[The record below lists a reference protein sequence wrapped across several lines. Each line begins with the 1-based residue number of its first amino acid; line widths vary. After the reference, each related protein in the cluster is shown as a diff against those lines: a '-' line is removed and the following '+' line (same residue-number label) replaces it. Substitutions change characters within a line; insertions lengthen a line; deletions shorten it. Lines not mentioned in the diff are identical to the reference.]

1 MVIATVIGLM
11 RLFYVNWCYCQV
23 MSKADFHFLRLALV

>member
-11 RLFYVNWCYCQV
+11 RLFYIKRGYCQV